1 MKLIDITREL
11 FSSPPYP
18 GDPAPRQELLR
29 RMELGDDFNLS
40 GFYACCH
47 SATHLDA
54 PLHFLSDGDS
64 VDQVDLNRC
73 IGPCKVIPAKGVLT
87 GADIDRL
94 APQPGDRLLF
104 RGNGRAFLSKSAAF
118 ALAGTGIFL
127 VGTDAQSIAPAC
139 DEAGPHTELL
149 GAGIPILEELDL
161 TAVPPGPYRLIAL
174 PLRLGGAEASPVRA
188 VLIRD

>member
-1 MKLIDITREL
+1 MKLIDVTKEL

-18 GDPAPRQELLR
+18 GDPVARREPLR

-73 IGPCKVIPAKGVLT
+73 IGPCTVIPAKGVLT

-118 ALAGTGIFL
+118 ALAGTGILL
-127 VGTDAQSIAPAC
+127 VGTDAQSIAPSC

-149 GAGIPILEELDL
+149 GAGIPILEGLDL
-161 TAVPPGPYRLIAL
+161 TAAAPGPYRLIAL